1 MTAFFFRKDLPE
13 DIEWWLEV
21 ETTESGLLKL
31 SKSQGKYL

>member
-1 MTAFFFRKDLPE
+1 MTKFFFWRDLPE

-31 SKSQGKYL
+31 TKSLGKYL